1 MALTHSARDT
11 ADRPLDGMA
20 LALDA
25 ARAAGTAGE
34 VPVGAVIL
42 MNGALIA
49 RGENRMR
56 RDTDPTAHAE
66 IVAIRTACREL
77 GTERLIGAHL
87 YVTLEPCTMCAG
99 AIVAARLERVYYG
112 ASDPK
117 GGGVEQGSR
126 VFNQPTSN
134 HRPDVYPGLRETECA
149 GLLRAFFHAR
159 R

>member
-1 MALTHSARDT
+1 
-11 ADRPLDGMA
+11 MA

-25 ARAAGTAGE
+25 ARAAGAAGE
-34 VPVGAVIL
+34 VPVGAAIL
-42 MNGALIA
+42 LNGALIA

-66 IVAIRTACREL
+66 IVVIRTACREL

-117 GGGVEQGSR
+117 GGGVEQG
-126 VFNQPTSN
+126 
-134 HRPDVYPGLRETECA
+134 
-149 GLLRAFFHAR
+149 
-159 R
+159 